1 MLKILSI
8 HQKFKGRKWLR
19 LLNVTRQQIKKS
31 HAQIFKTSFPKVKL
45 RFGQVQIG
53 SSASFIAM
61 YIVVSNKIVT

>member
-1 MLKILSI
+1 MLKIVSI

-19 LLNVTRQQIKKS
+19 VLNLTRQQIKKS
-31 HAQIFKTSFPKVKL
+31 HARIFKTLFPKAKL

-61 YIVVSNKIVT
+61 YVVVFNKIDT